1 MNSKNILILLLS
13 IATLL
18 FLTLT
23 LYFLNENI
31 KAENSNRQ
39 LSAQVAIMAVKE
51 FSYDLSKAM
60 TGEKAP
66 DVLCIS
72 PEGYEKYLSV
82 LLNEQT
88 VLIYRYIQVGGCRP
102 CYEAQIEL
110 IQRVFQDSAQ
120 SVVILASYNSRRDFF
135 VSIRGQQL
143 GVPIYH
149 IPIDAFTWQAER
161 YSAPYFFVLHPN
173 MRISNI
179 FVPDERKPE
188 LTVRYL
194 ESIKRLLQCC
204 KHPRNNAF
212 HDCRSMCC
220 GICCCSR

>member
-18 FLTLT
+18 LLFLT

-31 KAENSNRQ
+31 KVENSNRQ
-39 LSAQVAIMAVKE
+39 LSAQVATMAAKE
-51 FSYDLSKAM
+51 FNYDLDKAM
-60 TGEKAP
+60 TGTKAP

-72 PEGYEKYLSV
+72 PEDYEKYLSA
-82 LLNEQT
+82 LLNGRT
-88 VLIYRYIQVGGCRP
+88 VLVYRYIQVGGCRP

-110 IQRVFQDSAQ
+110 IQREFQDSAQ

-135 VSIRGQQL
+135 LSIRGQEL
-143 GVPIYH
+143 GVPIYL
-149 IPIDAFTWQAER
+149 IPIDAFTWQAEELNT
-161 YSAPYFFVLHPN
+161 PYFFVLHSN

-179 FVPDERKPE
+179 FVPDVREPE

-194 ESIKRLLQCC
+194 ESIRRLLQ
-204 KHPRNNAF
+204 
-212 HDCRSMCC
+212 
-220 GICCCSR
+220 